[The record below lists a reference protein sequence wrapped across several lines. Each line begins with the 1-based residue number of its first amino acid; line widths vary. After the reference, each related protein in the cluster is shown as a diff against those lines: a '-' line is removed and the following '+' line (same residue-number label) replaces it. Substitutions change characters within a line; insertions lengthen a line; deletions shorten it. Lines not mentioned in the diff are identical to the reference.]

1 MEPISGESRA
11 DDTATLSPRVYQLA
25 QHVYKE
31 LESLRR
37 LHGESSLGGLLP
49 LTLKMLEEMDGLYN
63 ERRQLKIDLK
73 LQVAEKNDVVF
84 QLERAKTLHDTA
96 VKRVNYLEDE
106 LLATKKEAD
115 EKVDKLEARIRHHEM
130 LSRNAAEHA
139 FRLEE
144 RAAQLQSELSTAQD
158 RYTELLRAYVD
169 QTERIRLTDADSVSQ
184 LTIRSSKAPMQAP
197 QSDWDWKICG
207 ETAKT
212 ISGVPKTPVHQ
223 RSDSPDQL
231 DEDGFLKLN
240 SLPTVSVMEEMKP
253 ADRVASFMDRMDE
266 TMEYESTIAP
276 NSVAGQDTEDEE
288 EAVRNAEPTECVET
302 YGIMREV
309 EKLIAENSELSAT
322 KNALNV
328 VKNDLICKLDTVSG
342 EKMMLAKEVEYLR
355 LSRDQTKAEANRL
368 ARQINT
374 YQKQLSHLHTRLKQY
389 EDVED
394 LLPLEVVSDLM
405 TSQSNLQHAA
415 SCLTLTTP
423 KSENQ
428 SLISPLARQ
437 AAALP
442 GSLDCVVF
450 NRVSVG
456 VRPDDVKGN
465 QKPEGFR
472 MDYTGGSLASI
483 QECMQNAKLG
493 EACFTKRE
501 MARVIAER
509 NQYKESLLELQDA
522 IRCMEQMRAD
532 REAGLNAPRASRSS
546 TDYFPGRST
555 RRVGF
560 ARQLISAL
568 QSAADEFASGLYG
581 IFSELEPMFSPTL
594 APEVQDVGFAHPN
607 SWHGDGESAT
617 PHPENSDELR
627 RMFGR
632 LIGHAAGQSTE
643 AVFGTGNDFA
653 AAVTSQTISDA
664 IPHLLERRNVGLYSP
679 EPAQRTVESLTSF
692 NPTPSA
698 SSPPT
703 DETPKPPVIARSDSV

>member
-1 MEPISGESRA
+1 GVAMELISGESRA

-49 LTLKMLEEMDGLYN
+49 LNLKMLEEMDSLYN

-84 QLERAKTLHDTA
+84 QLERAKKLHDTA

-184 LTIRSSKAPMQAP
+184 LTIRSSKAPVHAP

-212 ISGVPKTPVHQ
+212 NSGEPKTPVHQ

-240 SLPTVSVMEEMKP
+240 SLPTIGVMEEMKP

-288 EAVRNAEPTECVET
+288 DA
-302 YGIMREV
+302 GIMREV
-309 EKLIAENSELSAT
+309 EKLIAENTELSAT

-328 VKNDLICKLDTVSG
+328 VKNDLISKLDTVSG
-342 EKMMLAKEVEYLR
+342 EKRMLAKEVEYLR

-394 LLPLEVVSDLM
+394 LLPLEVAGDLM

-415 SCLTLTTP
+415 SCLTLTTT
-423 KSENQ
+423 KSENH
-428 SLISPLARQ
+428 SLISPLERQ

-450 NRVSVG
+450 NRVSAG
-456 VRPDDVKGN
+456 MRPDDVKVT

-483 QECMQNAKLG
+483 QEVSYQFVDN
-493 EACFTKRE
+493 
-501 MARVIAER
+501 
-509 NQYKESLLELQDA
+509 
-522 IRCMEQMRAD
+522 
-532 REAGLNAPRASRSS
+532 
-546 TDYFPGRST
+546 
-555 RRVGF
+555 
-560 ARQLISAL
+560 
-568 QSAADEFASGLYG
+568 
-581 IFSELEPMFSPTL
+581 
-594 APEVQDVGFAHPN
+594 H
-607 SWHGDGESAT
+607 
-617 PHPENSDELR
+617 
-627 RMFGR
+627 
-632 LIGHAAGQSTE
+632 
-643 AVFGTGNDFA
+643 
-653 AAVTSQTISDA
+653 
-664 IPHLLERRNVGLYSP
+664 
-679 EPAQRTVESLTSF
+679 
-692 NPTPSA
+692 
-698 SSPPT
+698 
-703 DETPKPPVIARSDSV
+703 